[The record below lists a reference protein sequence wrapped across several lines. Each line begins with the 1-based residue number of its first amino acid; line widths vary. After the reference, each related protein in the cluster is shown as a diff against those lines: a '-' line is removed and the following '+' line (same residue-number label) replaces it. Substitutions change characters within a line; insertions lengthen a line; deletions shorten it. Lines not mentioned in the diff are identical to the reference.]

1 MKRVLALIT
10 LFLLP
15 VGLIAGC
22 IFGEFG
28 LGYRTL
34 ADKNLSDVYGSGA
47 LNFTLG
53 VGIKVRHPFSVVVE
67 SGYYRNGG
75 KTIGLEEN
83 TTLSYIPFMVKGR
96 YNFVAGEDLR
106 PYVGLGLGYI
116 AYSIKNESEAL
127 EDVSKGSFGF
137 EAEAGVCYKIQ
148 ESMGLVVKAGYLYSK
163 AKPFDVKRNIGGLL
177 FSAGVRVKF

>member
-1 MKRVLALIT
+1 MKRLVVLIM

-15 VGLIAGC
+15 AGLMAGGM
-22 IFGEFG
+22 FGELG
-28 LGYRTL
+28 IGYRTL
-34 ADKNLSDVYGSGA
+34 ADSNLSDVYGSGA
-47 LNFTLG
+47 MNFTLG
-53 VGIKVRHPFSVVVE
+53 LGIKVGHPFTVVIE

-75 KTIGLEEN
+75 KTTGLQEN

-96 YNFVAGEDLR
+96 YNFVAGEGLE

-127 EDVSKGSFGF
+127 QDVNKGSFGL
-137 EAEAGVCYKIQ
+137 EAEAGVYFRIQ
-148 ESMGLVVKAGYLYSK
+148 EGVGLVAKAGYLYSK
-163 AKPFDVKRNIGGLL
+163 AKPFDVDRNIGGLL